1 MTPDAHSGT
10 VAAVD
15 SISVIL
21 ALALIVSLPFW
32 IALFVY
38 EAVRDVLARRR
49 ERREL
54 STTERVERSLR
65 GWREL

>member
-1 MTPDAHSGT
+1 M
-10 VAAVD
+10 
-15 SISVIL
+15 IL